1 MHIYDAIEYLYNVNP
16 PIIRGL
22 RFFIEVGGW
31 KFLGKMGGGGGG
43 ELTIG
48 GLSIEGQQHCFP
60 LLTYGNYWHYW
71 YDFITDKCCLPK
83 KASTLF
89 CSLANMKNELFLM
102 RLLLHL
108 SHISLGWYCQ
118 KPQGFKHS
126 NKVLNT
132 SLKLYSSCRNKDF

>member
-1 MHIYDAIEYLYNVNP
+1 MHIYNAIEYLYNVNP

-31 KFLGKMGGGGGG
+31 KFLAKMGGGG

-48 GLSIEGQQHCFP
+48 GLSIEWQEHCFP

-89 CSLANMKNELFLM
+89 CSLVNMKNELFLM

-118 KPQGFKHS
+118 KNAGVQIFKQGPKYISEAIFH
-126 NKVLNT
+126 L
-132 SLKLYSSCRNKDF
+132 